1 MAAELI
7 YFLVFPPL
15 LSLYFCRCCAVKF
28 SPLFALVCTAGY
40 WGISRLGLNLS
51 LPGSLPLLL
60 CILLMTAC
68 GLLFAKQSLSLS
80 VSVSA
85 LVFSLF
91 FLTVSL
97 VQSAGFW
104 LAVRFSGL
112 WQFVKCWDSLLALAE
127 LFLLMGTFAFFFR
140 RFDEIF
146 SGLGPSSLLLLPF
159 PLVFTA
165 FSESVVFSRVYGD
178 TIVWNTAKGIVF
190 PVVDSRE
197 IMLLHLLGYGGT
209 FAVLTAFRSLSRSVR
224 KSRDAGHLEFQ
235 VEQQKIYLL
244 EAQARYDQTR
254 AFRHDIQNH
263 LLLLRELLS
272 KGEAERAE
280 EYLSALGNFAGG
292 LSFPVR
298 SGSPAVDLLLENKL
312 SAARQFDISVD
323 CELEIPGGC
332 GISDMDWCVMLANGM
347 DNAIAACRQLA
358 GESDKR
364 YIHISCRR
372 RSGFFLLHMENGCF
386 LESLPDE
393 GIGLTNIRTAAEK
406 YGGIVETSL
415 KKGTYSLD
423 ILLPISQQQSAP
435 STSTFLESSA
445 EKRYTESQK

>member
-28 SPLFALVCTAGY
+28 SPLFALFCTAGY

-68 GLLFAKQSLSLS
+68 GLLFAKQSPSLS

-104 LAVRFSGL
+104 LAGRFSGL
-112 WQFVKCWDSLLALAE
+112 WQFVKCWDTLLALAE
-127 LFLLMGTFAFFFR
+127 LFLLVGTFAFFFR

-146 SGLGPSSLLLLPF
+146 SGLGPSSLLLPL

-165 FSESVVFSRVYGD
+165 FSESVVFIRVYGD

-209 FAVLTAFRSLSRSVR
+209 FAVLTAFRSLSRSIR
-224 KSRDAGHLEFQ
+224 KSRTAEHLQFQ
-235 VEQQKIYLL
+235 MEQQRIYLL
-244 EAQARYDQTR
+244 EAQARYERTS
-254 AFRHDIQNH
+254 AFRHDIKNH

-272 KGEAERAE
+272 KGEPERAE
-280 EYLSALGNFAGG
+280 EYLSALGGFAES

-298 SGSPAVDLLLENKL
+298 SGNPAADLLLENKL
-312 SAARQFDISVD
+312 SAARQFEISVD
-323 CELEIPGGC
+323 CSLEIPGGC
-332 GISDMDWCVMLANGM
+332 TVSDMDWCIILANGM
-347 DNAIAACRQLA
+347 DNAIAACRLLP
-358 GESDKR
+358 GESDRR

-372 RSGFFLLHMENGCF
+372 QSGFFLLHMENGCS

-406 YGGIVETSL
+406 YGGIVDITL
-415 KKGTYSLD
+415 GNGIYSLD
-423 ILLPISQQQSAP
+423 VLLPISQQQSAP
-435 STSTFLESSA
+435 STSTPLESSG
-445 EKRYTESQK
+445 EKP